1 MAVRLCLGGNDG
13 ALGSI
18 GTEWSY
24 SENKKA
30 LNVYFHF
37 RLLKQ
42 KNSFKRKVW
51 IRKAMM
57 VRWAQLARWL
67 YSELEWRRARGKE
80 GRPWQA
86 LACLL
91 GLPRSVCAPAYSP
104 SRPSALAP

>member
-42 KNSFKRKVW
+42 KKF
-51 IRKAMM
+51 
-57 VRWAQLARWL
+57 L
-67 YSELEWRRARGKE
+67 
-80 GRPWQA
+80 
-86 LACLL
+86 
-91 GLPRSVCAPAYSP
+91 
-104 SRPSALAP
+104 